1 MCADLT
7 NAAFIISQPGKEF
20 IIQAGN
26 GDWEFFFSEDA
37 KDVVHGCCV
46 REGPKQF
53 SSRKDCNSYFR
64 NLFSWWSQSPN
75 TVVRGPLALTCEV
88 QEPTSNVSTLT
99 MLMSGGKTSSDVLM
113 VRLEG
118 NGLLFLLTILVV
130 HLFRLRRKK
139 LLKLTQLM
147 PRVLQIVPTKDVP
160 I

>member
-7 NAAFIISQPGKEF
+7 NAAFSISHPGKEF

-26 GDWEFFFSEDA
+26 GDWEFFFSDDA
-37 KDVVHGCCV
+37 KDVVHGRCV

-53 SSRKDCNSYFR
+53 SSSKDCNSYFR
-64 NLFSWWSQSPN
+64 NLLSWWSQSPN
-75 TVVRGPLALTCEV
+75 TDVRGPLALTCEV

-147 PRVLQIVPTKDVP
+147 PRVLQILPTKDVP